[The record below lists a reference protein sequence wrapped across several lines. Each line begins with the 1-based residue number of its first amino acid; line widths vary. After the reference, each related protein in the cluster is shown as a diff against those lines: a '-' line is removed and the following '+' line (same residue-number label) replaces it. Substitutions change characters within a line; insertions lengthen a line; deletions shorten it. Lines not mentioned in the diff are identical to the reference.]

1 MLIVKIKNLYKR
13 CFFDRIVILNQ
24 KFSYKYW
31 QNIYFLFQSV
41 NQQIRKHIF
50 ILSFIK
56 QWNRIL
62 LENGFFFII
71 PILPLSANRA
81 RSTARYFWYA
91 VPAIVNGI
99 LERVKEYRREI
110 VDEIKLEKKVEIISK
125 GEFPIVGWHLLHHS
139 IVRSY
144 NLPLITPTWFRHSA
158 IKIGHHNWRAD
169 NILKVRDGVTKL
181 WPRE

>member
-1 MLIVKIKNLYKR
+1 MGSRAVLVKRPKFKSIWNKCLIRWNSWNLMLIVKIKNLYKR
-13 CFFDRIVILNQ
+13 CFFDRIVILSQ

-31 QNIYFLFQSV
+31 QNIYFLLQSV
-41 NQQIRKHIF
+41 NQQIRRHIF

-71 PILPLSANRA
+71 PVLPLSANRA

-110 VDEIKLEKKVEIISK
+110 VGEMKLEKKVEIISK
-125 GEFPIVGWHLLHHS
+125 GEFSIVGWHYS
-139 IVRSY
+139 ITLS
-144 NLPLITPTWFRHSA
+144 
-158 IKIGHHNWRAD
+158 
-169 NILKVRDGVTKL
+169 
-181 WPRE
+181 